1 MNNLIFSSA
10 HNGLYRTP
18 SDVAPLRRAARDA
31 GLAWLVIGL
40 QRVRGKRALL
50 AGFAREFV
58 FPATFGGNWDALADC
73 LQDLSWRTEPGWIV
87 QLRDA
92 AAFAAAAPDD
102 DETLRGILADVA
114 ENWRGR
120 KRVFVVLA
128 GNADV
133 LRPWPP
139 R

>member
-1 MNNLIFSSA
+1 MNNLIFSSG
-10 HNGLYRTP
+10 HNGLYRAP

-31 GLAWLVIGL
+31 GLAWLVIDL
-40 QRVRGKRALL
+40 QRARGKRALL
-50 AGFAREFV
+50 AAFARAFA

-73 LQDLSWRTEPGWIV
+73 LQDLSWRTGPGWIV

-92 AAFAAAAPDD
+92 EVFAAAAPDD
-102 DETLRGILADVA
+102 DETLRVILADVA
-114 ENWRGR
+114 EYWRGR

-128 GNADV
+128 GDDTG
-133 LRPWPP
+133 LPPWPP

>member
-10 HNGLYRTP
+10 HNGLYRSP
-18 SDVAPLRRAARDA
+18 SDVAPLRRAAHDA
-31 GLAWLVIGL
+31 GLAWLVIDL
-40 QRVRGKRALL
+40 QRARGKRALL
-50 AGFAREFV
+50 AAFARAFA

-73 LQDLSWRTEPGWIV
+73 LQDLSWRAEPGWIV
-87 QLRDA
+87 QLHDA

-102 DETLRGILADVA
+102 NETLRGILADVA
-114 ENWRGR
+114 ECWRGR

-133 LRPWPP
+133 LPPWPP